1 VLALRPRDAD
11 ALFLKGLIQ
20 YRSEDW
26 RGAVDTWTVYLDVGE
41 FHPGAAMVR
50 QLHEDAKK
58 KAGL

>member
-1 VLALRPRDAD
+1 VLTLRPRDAD

-20 YRSEDW
+20 YKTEDW
-26 RGAVDTWTVYLDVGE
+26 RGAVDTWAVYLDVGE

-50 QLHEDAKK
+50 PLYLDAKK